1 MAYNYSH
8 DFAMNFELTRQKDP
22 VKHKYQTVKYKY
34 YLVRKIMVRMVY
46 KEEMFHKLT
55 NWFIRI
61 RRYIPHKDLKIN
73 IGQLVYHCSSVIIS
87 YKIFLHQRLSN
98 FKDEFSHQPILVSHI
113 QLS

>member
-8 DFAMNFELTRQKDP
+8 DFAMNIELTRQKDP

-55 NWFIRI
+55 N
-61 RRYIPHKDLKIN
+61 
-73 IGQLVYHCSSVIIS
+73 
-87 YKIFLHQRLSN
+87 
-98 FKDEFSHQPILVSHI
+98 
-113 QLS
+113 